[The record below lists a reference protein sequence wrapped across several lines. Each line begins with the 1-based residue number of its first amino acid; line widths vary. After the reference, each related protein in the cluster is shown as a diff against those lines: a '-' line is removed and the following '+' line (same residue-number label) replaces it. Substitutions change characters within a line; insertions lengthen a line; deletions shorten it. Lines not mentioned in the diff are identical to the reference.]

1 MTDVDSTKQEPE
13 ADHSAFFL
21 HRYAAYEPGNDI
33 ALADNLYETLNRA
46 IGVCHLIV
54 AADVTDSHDV
64 PEGTIHKAAQSVI
77 GDIEDA
83 LVILNEWHKT
93 KKLEKEH
100 KPSIDYAGIDH
111 MIQTGKVIENFVG
124 QWQEMMNQV
133 RVIDREMEKSAKKEM
148 SRERKRKQTHNR
160 KPRAGGGK

>member
-1 MTDVDSTKQEPE
+1 MTEVDSTKQQEPK

-111 MIQTGKVIENFVG
+111 MIQTGKVIENFVEQYRG
-124 QWQEMMNQV
+124 MMEQV
-133 RVIDREMEKSAKKEM
+133 RAIDRESAKSD
-148 SRERKRKQTHNR
+148 SRRGHARRRKN
-160 KPRAGGGK
+160 